1 MGLSS
6 ALSIFLYCHF
16 GYSCQKLNRSDPKNN
31 CAGFSVK
38 YLPFAM
44 YSLVLIAYLVPSPFL
59 FFVLQQYGTGQDR
72 FIGDDSLQK
81 PAQLTLSPSAGDSD
95 QQATATG
102 TNIKVIS
109 SYFSIPTNQLAVL
122 LTEC

>member
-1 MGLSS
+1 MATLVKNSKVPIQKTSVPDFLSNTS
-6 ALSIFLYCHF
+6 LL
-16 GYSCQKLNRSDPKNN
+16 L
-31 CAGFSVK
+31 
-38 YLPFAM
+38 

-72 FIGDDSLQK
+72 SIGDDSLQK
-81 PAQLTLSPSAGDSD
+81 PAQLTLSSSAGDSD

-102 TNIKVIS
+102 TNSKVIS